1 MLERMKREYDS
12 ADFLQ
17 VVDTLLDKV
26 PGITIATDIICGFPV
41 GPDSW
46 VGEFVFEGAGIR
58 AIRTESNPSPNH
70 PNFRI
75 SLNAHT

>member
-17 VVDTLLDKV
+17 VVDTLLEKV

-41 GPDSW
+41 GPDSYCLPRHQ
-46 VGEFVFEGAGIR
+46 FIFK
-58 AIRTESNPSPNH
+58 PSCQPMM
-70 PNFRI
+70 
-75 SLNAHT
+75 